1 MFKRLTSV
9 ISALILTLGFG
20 LNPAGGVCPE
30 NLSLDEKIGQMMC
43 LDLRLWYV
51 DSVKKPVTEITPEIK
66 EVISNYHI
74 GSVILFSENFA
85 NKEQAKKLIHDLKK
99 AATDSGN
106 PPLIICVDQEGGKVE
121 RFAFDRKRLKDNS
134 EIKTPQEAFEKGQII
149 GKELQELGIDCD
161 FAPVVDVNSNPMNP
175 IINVRSFGSNPDI
188 VSALGKSFVDGLHS
202 QNIIS
207 TAKHFPGHGDTCIDS
222 HVGLPRVN
230 KSLEELENMEL
241 KPFKSVIDSG
251 VDLIMTAHIE
261 LPKIEGSTV
270 ISKKDGRRIFLPA
283 TLSKK
288 VLTGLLRNN
297 MNFKGVI
304 VTDAMNMKAISE
316 NFGEEEAVKLA
327 IKAGADMVCMPT
339 KLISKKDLYKLDAIY
354 KSLKCAL
361 DNNEI
366 SEKQINESVSRLLK
380 LKEKYCH

>member
-1 MFKRLTSV
+1 M
-9 ISALILTLGFG
+9 
-20 LNPAGGVCPE
+20 
-30 NLSLDEKIGQMMC
+30 
-43 LDLRLWYV
+43 
-51 DSVKKPVTEITPEIK
+51 
-66 EVISNYHI
+66 
-74 GSVILFSENFA
+74 
-85 NKEQAKKLIHDLKK
+85 
-99 AATDSGN
+99 
-106 PPLIICVDQEGGKVE
+106 
-121 RFAFDRKRLKDNS
+121 
-134 EIKTPQEAFEKGQII
+134 
-149 GKELQELGIDCD
+149 QELGIDCD

>member
-1 MFKRLTSV
+1 M
-9 ISALILTLGFG
+9 
-20 LNPAGGVCPE
+20 
-30 NLSLDEKIGQMMC
+30 
-43 LDLRLWYV
+43 
-51 DSVKKPVTEITPEIK
+51 
-66 EVISNYHI
+66 
-74 GSVILFSENFA
+74 
-85 NKEQAKKLIHDLKK
+85 
-99 AATDSGN
+99 
-106 PPLIICVDQEGGKVE
+106 
-121 RFAFDRKRLKDNS
+121 
-134 EIKTPQEAFEKGQII
+134 
-149 GKELQELGIDCD
+149 
-161 FAPVVDVNSNPMNP
+161 
-175 IINVRSFGSNPDI
+175 
-188 VSALGKSFVDGLHS
+188 GKSFVDGLHS

-261 LPKIEGSTV
+261 LPKIEDSTV

-327 IKAGADMVCMPT
+327 IKAGADMVCRPT
-339 KLISKKDLYKLDAIY
+339 KLRSKKDFYKLDAIY